1 MSRGIAT
8 TLWVAFL
15 GMTLVALSQP
25 IASGADPDSPSI
37 DDHLAAGEFGP
48 ALVAAE
54 KLPVA
59 QKNKAMAQIA
69 NARQSAGLPS
79 LATATAFSNSGGQ
92 FGGPSSPV
100 RGGGGVQADFDT
112 LMNLVQ
118 ETISPDS
125 WEEAGGPGRISP
137 FPLGVHV
144 DAAGL
149 LRRIAPAKGESTSL
163 LATRLAALRAKDG
176 RDVRAATA
184 MRKVSL
190 TRLERAIQSRISAG
204 LSADDAM
211 THLAGLRR
219 VEYLFVY
226 PETGDI
232 VIAGPAGDWTT
243 DAEGRTVAVEP
254 SEVEPAGKET
264 TTPVLHLDDLL
275 VLLRQAKSRGPFTCT
290 IEPTTEGLA
299 AAQEYLAE
307 TGKKPLKEGKGARDK
322 WVKGL
327 RDALGKQ
334 NIKVGGIDARTRVA
348 RTIVEADYHMKRI
361 GMGLERGVPGVVSYL
376 DSIELKE
383 GEAAPPMD
391 VLRWWF
397 TLADVPPSTTE
408 EHNAFS
414 FHKGSVRV
422 LSENEFLKATGEIV
436 YTGETSER
444 NLKFAGS
451 FTKHFDALAQK
462 YPVYADLRNVFDLA
476 LVAALVEN
484 HGLADQVGWQMGLF
498 LDGQQLPVELGP
510 MPKQVESICNSR
522 LVNGKQVVAGVSGGV
537 EVDVQNLV
545 GDKLKVDTYGTL
557 KAGRGE
563 STPKKVA
570 NDWWWD

>member
-1 MSRGIAT
+1 MSRDIAA

-15 GMTLVALSQP
+15 GLALVAQP
-25 IASGADPDSPSI
+25 QSGILAADPDAATV
-37 DDHLAAGEFGP
+37 DRHLAAGEFGP
-48 ALVAAE
+48 ALRAAE
-54 KLPVA
+54 NLPRAEKNNALSRISAA
-59 QKNKAMAQIA
+59 QQ
-69 NARQSAGLPS
+69 NAGITSS
-79 LATATAFSNSGGQ
+79 LATASAFSTPGGP
-92 FGGPSSPV
+92 FGGPGAP
-100 RGGGGVQADFDT
+100 GGGGVQADFDT
-112 LMNLVQ
+112 LITLVQ

-144 DAAGL
+144 DATGL
-149 LRRIAPAKGESTSL
+149 LRRIASSKSENTSL

-176 RDVRAATA
+176 RDVRAASA

-190 TRLERAIQSRISAG
+190 TRLERAVQERISAG
-204 LSADDAM
+204 LSPSDAM
-211 THLAGLRR
+211 RQLAGLRR

-243 DAEGRTVAVEP
+243 DAEGRAVAVEP
-254 SEVEPAGKET
+254 PSDEDAIGKET

-275 VLLRQAKSRGPFTCT
+275 VLLRQAKSHGPFTCT

-299 AAQEYLAE
+299 AAQGYIAE
-307 TGKKPLKEGKGARDK
+307 TGKKPLKEGKAARDK

-383 GEAAPPMD
+383 GEAPPPMD

-397 TLADVPPSTTE
+397 TLAEVPPSTTE

-436 YTGETSER
+436 YTGKSSER
-444 NLKFAGS
+444 NLKFANS
-451 FTKHFDALAQK
+451 FTNHFDALATK

-476 LVAALVEN
+476 LVAALIEN
-484 HGLADQVGWQMGLF
+484 QSLADQVGWQMGLF
-498 LDGQQLPVELGP
+498 LDGQQLPVDLGP

-522 LVNGKQVVAGVSGGV
+522 LVNGKHVVAGVSGGV
-537 EVDVQNLV
+537 DVDVQKLV
-545 GDKLKVDTYGTL
+545 GDKMKVDTYGTL
-557 KAGRGE
+557 KAGHGQ